1 MTWKTFLRRVLPGI
15 LIGILFPGGAH
26 AETVTRGVPTP
37 EQIAWHQME
46 IEMFVA
52 LDPCTWQGREYDDH
66 STPLSQINPAQLD
79 TEQWCEAAESFGA
92 KQILFVA
99 KHTGGFCWWQTDTTT
114 YSIKS
119 TPYKNGRGDVLAEI
133 AASCKKHGLKLAVYI
148 YPGDDNWG
156 AGIGSGGK
164 TKDPAKQ
171 EAYNQVLRRQWTEA
185 LTRYGEVSELWFDG
199 SCVVELGDII
209 KKYAPKAMVLQ
220 GPYTT
225 LRWPGNEAGVSPYP
239 AWQTV
244 KKADA
249 VSGVS
254 TAANSDPDGDTWLP
268 MEMDTTL
275 LDHKWFWGP
284 NTDLMM
290 KPLDK
295 LVDVYYKSVGRGGLL
310 LLNST
315 PDTTGRIPESHMR
328 RYKEF
333 GEAIRRIYENKK
345 GERAGKGR
353 VLELRFAQPT
363 AVNHV
368 ITMEDIRLG
377 QIVRAYEV
385 DGLIAREWRKLAEG
399 SSIGY
404 KKIDVIETVEV
415 EGLRLR
421 ATKDVGEPV
430 IQSFAAYELK
440 KAGGASDTAAG
451 ASDTAAGPKVGA
463 AEPGLRQG
471 RAVAGWKRVNL
482 TEEWRTV
489 EVDLTQYI
497 RVPGQYQV
505 ELRKTGGEGGGA
517 GIEVRRAVVV
527 IAGTEA
533 PRLISP
539 LNREGAGGP
548 GAEASGT
555 NAEGATAWII
565 RRTDQVTPDA
575 KGRTALR
582 LTLRL
587 TGAGSWEGDLVIRP
601 IE

>member
-1 MTWKTFLRRVLPGI
+1 M
-15 LIGILFPGGAH
+15 
-26 AETVTRGVPTP
+26 
-37 EQIAWHQME
+37 
-46 IEMFVA
+46 
-52 LDPCTWQGREYDDH
+52 
-66 STPLSQINPAQLD
+66 
-79 TEQWCEAAESFGA
+79 
-92 KQILFVA
+92 
-99 KHTGGFCWWQTDTTT
+99 
-114 YSIKS
+114 SI
-119 TPYKNGRGDVLAEI
+119 Y
-133 AASCKKHGLKLAVYI
+133 
-148 YPGDDNWG
+148 
-156 AGIGSGGK
+156 
-164 TKDPAKQ
+164 
-171 EAYNQVLRRQWTEA
+171 
-185 LTRYGEVSELWFDG
+185 
-199 SCVVELGDII
+199 
-209 KKYAPKAMVLQ
+209 
-220 GPYTT
+220 YT
-225 LRWPGNEAGVSPYP
+225 
-239 AWQTV
+239 
-244 KKADA
+244 
-249 VSGVS
+249 
-254 TAANSDPDGDTWLP
+254 
-268 MEMDTTL
+268 
-275 LDHKWFWGP
+275 
-284 NTDLMM
+284 
-290 KPLDK
+290 
-295 LVDVYYKSVGRGGLL
+295 SVGRGGVL

-315 PDTTGRIPESHMR
+315 PDTTGRIPESHIR

-363 AVNHV
+363 AVNHI

-385 DGLIAREWRKLAEG
+385 DGLIAGEWKKLVEG
-399 SSIGY
+399 TSIGY

-440 KAGGASDTAAG
+440 KAGGADAAVV
-451 ASDTAAGPKVGA
+451 GPKVEV

-505 ELRKTGGEGGGA
+505 ELRKTGGAAGEKGSGGEGGGA
-517 GIEVRRAVVV
+517 AAGGAAQQPAGGGQSGGAGGAAGLEVRRAVVV

-555 NAEGATAWII
+555 HAEGATAWII

-575 KGRTALR
+575 RGKTALR

-587 TGAGSWEGDLVIRP
+587 TGTGSWEGDLVIRP

>member
-1 MTWKTFLRRVLPGI
+1 
-15 LIGILFPGGAH
+15 
-26 AETVTRGVPTP
+26 
-37 EQIAWHQME
+37 
-46 IEMFVA
+46 
-52 LDPCTWQGREYDDH
+52 
-66 STPLSQINPAQLD
+66 
-79 TEQWCEAAESFGA
+79 
-92 KQILFVA
+92 
-99 KHTGGFCWWQTDTTT
+99 
-114 YSIKS
+114 
-119 TPYKNGRGDVLAEI
+119 
-133 AASCKKHGLKLAVYI
+133 
-148 YPGDDNWG
+148 
-156 AGIGSGGK
+156 
-164 TKDPAKQ
+164 
-171 EAYNQVLRRQWTEA
+171 
-185 LTRYGEVSELWFDG
+185 
-199 SCVVELGDII
+199 
-209 KKYAPKAMVLQ
+209 LQ

-254 TAANSDPDGDTWLP
+254 TAANSDPDGDVWLP

-284 NTDLMM
+284 NTDQMM

-295 LVDVYYKSVGRGGLL
+295 LVDVYYKSVGRGGVL

-315 PDTTGRIPESHMR
+315 PDTTGRIPESHIR

-333 GEAIRRIYENKK
+333 GDAIRRIYENKK

-363 AVNHV
+363 AVNHIV
-368 ITMEDIRLG
+368 TMEDIRLG

-385 DGLIAREWRKLAEG
+385 DGLIAGEWKKLVEG

-440 KAGGASDTAAG
+440 KAGGADAA
-451 ASDTAAGPKVGA
+451 AAGPKVEA

-489 EVDLTQYI
+489 EVDLTPYI
-497 RVPGQYQV
+497 RAPGQYQV
-505 ELRKTGGEGGGA
+505 ELRKTGGAAGGAAGEKGSGGESGGAGEKGSGGEGGGAGGAAQQPAGAGQSSGAAGGA

-555 NAEGATAWII
+555 HAEGATAWII

-575 KGRTALR
+575 KGKTALR
-582 LTLRL
+582 LTVRL